1 MKDKKLRKM
10 ETKIYNDLN
19 DDFEILSSHE
29 ERALVLDLVKE
40 FNDLNYFARNLLG
53 DAHIALGNM
62 MHTVRDFLDGGE
74 SKTNHKSPV
83 DRSDWMLV
91 NAAIEKLSKLI

>member
-53 DAHIALGNM
+53 DAHVALDNM
-62 MHTVRDFLDGGE
+62 MHTVLDFLDGGE
-74 SKTNHKSPV
+74 SKTNYKRPV

-91 NAAIEKLSKLI
+91 NAAIEKLSKKI

>member
-1 MKDKKLRKM
+1 MKDIKLRYK
-10 ETKIYNDLN
+10 ETKIYNDLKV
-19 DDFEILSSHE
+19 DFEKLSSKE

-40 FNDLNYFARNLLG
+40 FNDLNYFTRNLLG
-53 DAHIALGNM
+53 DAHVALHNM

-83 DRSDWMLV
+83 DRSDWMLF
-91 NAAIEKLSKLI
+91 NAYIEKLSKKI

>member
-10 ETKIYNDLN
+10 ETKIYKELN
-19 DDFEILSSHE
+19 DDFKILSSHE

-53 DAHIALGNM
+53 DAHDALGNM
-62 MHTVRDFLDGGE
+62 MHTVLDFLDGGE
-74 SKTNHKSPV
+74 SKKNYKKQV
-83 DRSDWMLV
+83 DRTDWMLV
-91 NAAIEKLSKLI
+91 NAAIEKLSKKI

>member
-53 DAHIALGNM
+53 DAHVALHNM

-74 SKTNHKSPV
+74 SKTNYKSPV

-91 NAAIEKLSKLI
+91 NAAIEKLSKKI